1 MRNKLFIATLL
12 ISILAALLM
21 LNSLMNIRA
30 SISTVEAASSN
41 NKKEVNTTKAKI
53 KRERTTEVAKE
64 NETVYEIDDNDK
76 ISWGNLCFSVENKQL
91 FVYLNSYNNKFKT
104 AIKNVEYIYFVH
116 NKSTKEG
123 TIVVV
128 TDEDI
133 NRYTFKDTDVFTK
146 ESLKE
151 LVGTA
156 KKVTQ

>member
-21 LNSLMNIRA
+21 VNSLLNIKS
-30 SISTVEAASSN
+30 SISVVEAASSN
-41 NKKEVNTTKAKI
+41 NKEKINTTKAKV

-64 NETVYEIDDNDK
+64 NETVYDIDDNDK

-104 AIKNVEYIYFVH
+104 AIKNVEYMYFIH
-116 NKSTKEG
+116 NKETKEG
-123 TIVVV
+123 TIIVV

-146 ESLKE
+146 ENLKD

-156 KKVTQ
+156 KKITQ